1 MKKTLLILF
10 VIVFAA
16 CSSTFQLATPQ
27 QSDVDRVSSK
37 YPGYN
42 LAELNDGKALFQ
54 QTCNRCHKLKNPTS
68 RNETKWNKIVP
79 KMIGKLNKKEGK
91 TVIDEKQQ
99 ESILKYL
106 VTMSSAP
113 K

>member
-1 MKKTLLILF
+1 MKKTLFILF
-10 VIVFAA
+10 VSISAA
-16 CSSTFQLATPQ
+16 CGTVKLAAPQ
-27 QSDVDRVSSK
+27 QSDIDRVSTK

-54 QTCNRCHKLKNPTS
+54 QTCDRCHKLKNPTS
-68 RNETKWNKIVP
+68 RDEAKWNQIVP